1 MLENLFKSSQRVFVA
16 GSSNEPTALLN
27 ELRST
32 DLPPNLEFVQ
42 FPLAGYNATDFTQ
55 FNDSSSLT
63 TFFMT
68 PSLRDADPSR
78 LNFLPMQMRAVF
90 DYLRQDVDVALLQV
104 AYDQDGVLRLGPNV
118 DFIEAA
124 LQSATV
130 RIAELNQSLVAPLGS
145 IPIDPKEIDYL
156 YESERALYEMPS
168 PKLDEAALAIGSL
181 VSELISD
188 GSCIQTGIGAIP
200 AAILSQLSNKNDLG
214 MHGGLID
221 DAGMHL
227 IQEGNLSG
235 RVKTIDRELHVV
247 GMALGSQNLYDW
259 LSAQESVVFR
269 GANYTHETS
278 VISQIDDFVSINSA
292 LEIDLYGQINAEFTG
307 GRQLSGTG
315 GSVDFMRAAKSS
327 RRGKSIVAMNATAK
341 GGSVSRIVPK
351 VELVTALRT
360 DIDVVVTEFGVA
372 NLKNLP
378 AGKRADA
385 LIDIAAPEFRDELRR
400 LTV

>member
-1 MLENLFKSSQRVFVA
+1 MLKDLFKSNQRVFVT
-16 GSSNEPTALLN
+16 GSSNEPTALLS
-27 ELRST
+27 ELRSI
-32 DLPPNLEFVQ
+32 DLPSNLEFVQ

-55 FNDSSSLT
+55 FNDTSRLT

-68 PSLRDADPSR
+68 PSLRDADLSR

-90 DYLRQDVDVALLQV
+90 DYLGQDVDVALFQV

-124 LQSATV
+124 LRSAKV

-145 IPIDPKEIDYL
+145 MPIDPKEIDCL
-156 YESERALYEMPS
+156 YESERMLYEMPS

-181 VSELISD
+181 VSELIVD

-247 GMALGSQNLYDW
+247 GMALGSQNLYEW
-259 LSAQESVVFR
+259 LAAQESVVFR
-269 GANYTHETS
+269 GANYTHEVG
-278 VISQIDDFVSINSA
+278 VISQLDDFVSINSA

-327 RRGKSIVAMNATAK
+327 KRGKSIVAMNATAK

-378 AGKRADA
+378 ARQRADA
-385 LIDIAAPEFRDELRR
+385 LIDIAAPEFREELRR
-400 LTV
+400 LAV